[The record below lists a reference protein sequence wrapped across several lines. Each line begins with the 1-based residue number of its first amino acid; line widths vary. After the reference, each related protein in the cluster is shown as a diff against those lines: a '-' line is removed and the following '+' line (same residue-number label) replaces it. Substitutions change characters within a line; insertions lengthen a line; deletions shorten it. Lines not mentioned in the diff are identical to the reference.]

1 MPTIRKNRA
10 GFTLIELLVV
20 IAIIAILAAM
30 ILPAL
35 ASAKATAKQAQCT
48 SNQKQLALAW
58 TTYAA
63 SADDLFV
70 ANARQNPSSTSQ
82 KLWVQGVFVNAADNN
97 NPTLITSQDY
107 SLFASYIKTVDV
119 YVCPADRQTVKV
131 GAQEYP
137 KLRSYALNAYVGWT
151 GLWDYRLATG
161 YKLFRQMSDIA
172 TTTMPS
178 GLMLFGDVQP
188 DSICWPFY
196 GVEMDINYYFNF
208 PGSMHNRGSVIS
220 YADGHAEYH
229 QWQSPQTL
237 DAHSLSYHMHH
248 DLATNLV
255 DLAWLRDRTTVKDTG
270 PNRSGFGISGDPN
283 KQIYPGYPGNSRDFP
298 DND

>member
-1 MPTIRKNRA
+1 MPTIRNRA

-30 ILPAL
+30 IFPAL

-48 SNQKQLALAW
+48 NNQKQLALAW

-63 SADDLFV
+63 SADDLFA
-70 ANARQNPSSTSQ
+70 ANARQSPASPSQ
-82 KLWVQGVFVNAADNN
+82 KLWVQGVFVNPGDNF

-137 KLRSYALNAYVGWT
+137 KLRSYALNAYVGWA
-151 GLWDYRLATG
+151 GVWDYRLATG
-161 YKLFRQMSDIA
+161 YKIFRQVSDIT

-196 GVEMDINYYFNF
+196 GVEMDMNYYFNF
-208 PGSMHNRGSVIS
+208 PGSMHKNGSVIS
-220 YADGHAEYH
+220 YADGHADYH
-229 QWQSPQTL
+229 QWQVDQTIK
-237 DAHSLSYHMHH
+237 AFATYYHMHH
-248 DLATNLV
+248 EGVTNTT
-255 DLAWLRDRTTVKDTG
+255 DLAWLRERTTVKDTG
-270 PNRSGFGISGDPN
+270 PNRSGFGYSGDPSKN
-283 KQIYPGYPGNSRDFP
+283 RQIDPTYPGNFP
-298 DND
+298 NND